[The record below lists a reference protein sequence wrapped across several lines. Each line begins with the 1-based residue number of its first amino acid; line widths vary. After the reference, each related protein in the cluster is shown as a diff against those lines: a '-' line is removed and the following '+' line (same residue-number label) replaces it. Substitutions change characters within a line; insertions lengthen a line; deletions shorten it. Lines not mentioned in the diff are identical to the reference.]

1 MVSAAYRLHAD
12 DQQNSCS
19 VHDGYARNAV
29 VPLLG
34 EPFSAAQKAL
44 HLDFVA
50 RYLDGNAQGTH
61 LSQRAFAVI

>member
-1 MVSAAYRLHAD
+1 
-12 DQQNSCS
+12 
-19 VHDGYARNAV
+19 
-29 VPLLG
+29 LG